1 MALRSLL
8 GLIEEDAAAQRLARE
23 GGHAFVSSSLRPY
36 AIAALA
42 DIGPSERARPTLV
55 VVGDD
60 RAARDLAADLRA
72 WLEPRRVRYY
82 PSRGVAYESH
92 LAPPPHLVGL
102 RVAALDAL
110 LAAGGGGLGAGYV
123 ADPRAGAAAGKA
135 PTDTGEGGPGA
146 PTGTS
151 LEPPV
156 VVVSAVA
163 LSEKVPD
170 PALRPHSFTL
180 RVGELLDLDECAA
193 ELVAAGYERVEQVE
207 ERGQFALRGGLL
219 DVFPATEERAVR
231 VDMFDVEIESLR
243 WFSTFTQRSLGDVTE
258 VEIAPAAELAAEH
271 RELAEIAALE
281 EQENRPDIAELLPVD
296 RFGALLDLLDYD
308 TQLLVAAEEE
318 LAPALGD
325 HWSDVC
331 AAFADEDAHHLYVS
345 PEQIEA
351 TLRERA
357 RIWLSSL
364 ASGQEI
370 ELRAQTADTA
380 ARSLAEAEPELE
392 KLVRSGYRTV
402 VAFPQRGE
410 GERAAYNLA
419 RLQASWLGEGVSQD
433 VGHQALEPSLRF
445 ARASLR
451 EGFVAPGLKLAVFP
465 EHRLLRR
472 RRAGS
477 GARQAPG
484 SGAPGLDGR
493 RGGQGGQRRGA
504 LRSFTELRTGDIVVH
519 EDHGVAR
526 FAGFETR
533 TVANVTRDYLYL
545 EYQGDDKVFV
555 PTDQLTKISRYV
567 GGGGDN
573 PPLSKL
579 GGTRWDTMKARA
591 RRAAQELAGELLSL
605 YAERRRRTGHAFE
618 PDSDW
623 QREFEQRF
631 PFTETPDQR
640 EAIELVKADMEA
652 PQPMDRLI
660 CGDVGYGK
668 TEVALRAAFK
678 AAGEGKQVL
687 MLVPTTILAQ
697 QHYGTFAE
705 RLADYPFTLEHVS
718 RFRSAAEQK
727 AAIRGFAEGRVDIL
741 IGTHRVLSKDVRAK
755 DLGLLIVD
763 EEQRFGVKQKELLRQ
778 LKLRVDVISMSATPI
793 PRTLQM
799 SLAGL
804 RNISVIETPPEG
816 RRPVKTYVGEYEEEL
831 VKRAIL
837 REHERDGQAFFLHNR
852 VETIEETAERLRA
865 MCPGVKFAV
874 AHGQM
879 GEGELEEVMMDYLRG
894 GADVLVCTSIIES
907 GIDIPQANTLIVE
920 HADAFGLAQ
929 LYQIRGRVG
938 RSRERAYAYLLYDSA
953 AALTPEAA
961 QRLSALSDYTELGAG
976 FKIAMRDLEI
986 RGAGNLLGDE
996 QSGHVAALGFE
1007 LYMQMLDEA
1016 VAAAERE
1023 DAGSRPPGAG
1033 AGAGADGAAGAEE
1046 EPPEPVRLDV
1056 NVDAYVPADYIPYE
1070 QAKIE
1075 VHRRV
1080 AGALE
1085 VADVEE
1091 LREELEDR
1099 FGPVPEPLA
1108 NLLALQRARIK
1119 FGEAGVRTVSF
1130 RGERLAVTPVELDSR
1145 RAKRLREE
1153 LPEALY
1159 ESGRSQVSVRVPKE
1173 GAERFPTV
1181 VRAADVLLAITREA
1195 AA

>member
-1 MALRSLL
+1 VALRSLL
-8 GLIEEDAAAQRLARE
+8 GAIDQDAGAARLARE
-23 GGHAFVSSSLRPY
+23 GGHAFVSASLRPFT
-36 AIAALA
+36 IAALA
-42 DIGPSERARPTLV
+42 DRDPVRPTLV

-60 RAARDLAADLRA
+60 RAARDLASDLRA
-72 WLEPRRVRYY
+72 WLSPRRVRYY

-110 LAAGGGGLGAGYV
+110 LESSDGEQAGEEAERSATAIDAGSRAASGDVEA
-123 ADPRAGAAAGKA
+123 
-135 PTDTGEGGPGA
+135 
-146 PTGTS
+146 
-151 LEPPV
+151 PV

-170 PALRPHSFTL
+170 PRLRPRSFTL
-180 RVGELLDLDECAA
+180 RVGELLDLDECAG
-193 ELVAAGYERVEQVE
+193 ELVGAGYERVDQVQ

-219 DVFPATEERAVR
+219 DVFPATEEHAVR
-231 VDMFDVEIESLR
+231 VDMFDIEIESLR
-243 WFSTFTQRSLGDVTE
+243 WFSTFTQRSLGDVEE
-258 VEIAPAAELAAEH
+258 VEIAPAAELAPEH
-271 RELAEIAALE
+271 RELAEIAATTGVFSAADGAAAGE
-281 EQENRPDIAELLPVD
+281 RPDIAELLPVE
-296 RFGALLDLLDYD
+296 RFGALLELIDRGGLGGAVGEVSGSGEPGGRESG
-308 TQLLVAAEEE
+308 TQLIVAAEEE
-318 LAPALGD
+318 LAPALTD

-331 AAFADEDAHHLYVS
+331 AAFADTDAHHLYVS
-345 PEQIEA
+345 PDEVQA
-351 TLRERA
+351 AVAART
-357 RIWLSSL
+357 RIWLSSMS
-364 ASGQEI
+364 SGQQI
-370 ELRAQTADTA
+370 ELRASAADTA

-402 VAFPQRGE
+402 VAFPRRGE
-410 GERAAYNLA
+410 GERAAYNLG
-419 RLQASWLGEGVSQD
+419 RLQADWLDAEVD
-433 VGHQALEPSLRF
+433 VARAPLEPSLPVPGRVRF
-445 ARASLR
+445 VAASLR
-451 EGFVAPGLKLAVFP
+451 EGFVAPTLKLAVFP

-472 RRAGS
+472 RRAERPA
-477 GARQAPG
+477 GAD
-484 SGAPGLDGR
+484 GLSAGPA
-493 RGGQGGQRRGA
+493 RRGA

-533 TVANVTRDYLYL
+533 TVAEVTRDYLYL
-545 EYQGDDKVFV
+545 EYQGDDRVFV
-555 PTDQLTKISRYV
+555 PTDQLAKISRYV
-567 GGGGDN
+567 GYGSHPPGEH

-579 GGTRWDTMKARA
+579 GGSRWEAMKARA

-605 YAERRRRTGHAFE
+605 YAERRRRAGHAFE

-623 QREFEQRF
+623 QREFEERF
-631 PFTETPDQR
+631 PYTETADQL

-652 PQPMDRLI
+652 PRPMDRLV

-678 AAGEGKQVL
+678 AAGDGKQVL

-697 QHYGTFAE
+697 QHFGTFSE
-705 RLADYPFTLEHVS
+705 RLADYPFTVEHIS
-718 RFRSAAEQK
+718 RFRSPAEQK
-727 AAIRGFAEGRVDIL
+727 AALGGFAKGSVDIL
-741 IGTHRVLSKDVRAK
+741 IGTHRVLSRDVRAK

-763 EEQRFGVKQKELLRQ
+763 EEQRFGVKQKEFLRQ
-778 LKLRVDVISMSATPI
+778 LKLKVDVISMSATPI

-804 RNISVIETPPEG
+804 REISVIETPPEG

-837 REHERDGQAFFLHNR
+837 REHERKGQAFFMHNR
-852 VETIEETAERLRA
+852 VESIEQTAERLRA
-865 MCPGVKFAV
+865 LCPGVRFAV

-879 GEGELEEVMMDYLRG
+879 GEGELEAVMMDYLQG
-894 GADVLVCTSIIES
+894 GVDVLVCTSIIES

-976 FKIAMRDLEI
+976 FKVAMRDLEI

-1016 VAAAERE
+1016 VRE
-1023 DAGSRPPGAG
+1023 MDPAHP
-1033 AGAGADGAAGAEE
+1033 ADGEQDGEL
-1046 EPPEPVRLDV
+1046 PEPVRLDV
-1056 NVDAYVPADYIPYE
+1056 NVNAYVPTDYVPYE

-1080 AGALE
+1080 ASALE
-1085 VADVEE
+1085 VAEVEG

-1119 FGEAGVRTVSF
+1119 FGQAGARAVSF
-1130 RGERLAVTPVELDSR
+1130 RGDRLAVTPIELDSV

-1153 LPEALY
+1153 LPEAMY
-1159 ESGRSQVSVRVPKE
+1159 ESGRSQVSVRVPTE
-1173 GAERFPTV
+1173 GKERFPTV
-1181 VRAADVLLAITREA
+1181 VRAADVLLAVMREA
-1195 AA
+1195 A